1 MITKFERKVIAG
13 LTAFLMCLSMVF
25 AVPVSVNAEA
35 EQTQNEAVSDA
46 KQEDVSSGV
55 QVQDETVN
63 DAQQDVTTGD
73 EVDEEGDKTAGDIQK
88 LPEMNAAST
97 DAMLNTASQENV
109 VGSITLKKDGTE
121 ESGSVMLQEDQT
133 SVRYQLN
140 VEEDGQYYITA
151 TSDNYWNL
159 QVSLME
165 ETEDGTQYVEII
177 NSRVELRKAGT
188 YYLELSDHS
197 SEPQR
202 TISWRAGKVKDMKPG
217 EFDVEL
223 KGDDSSAY
231 YRLTV
236 DETGI
241 YYVRSVNGMSV
252 EIRDTQT
259 GNEFSTSSFYK
270 LKKENVYEV
279 TLERYS
285 MEDVSGKWSIV
296 KGIEKEVKCDK
307 VYINERDGVY
317 YKFVPKTTG
326 YYSTEGSFYDEEWNQ
341 IYSEEMIAGNTYYL
355 VVNWDGY
362 WSIQQEERGQGETV
376 NVKVGEKYTTDM
388 NRISE
393 IRYLFTPEKTERYR
407 FKANESVYIEV
418 MGPNIHGFVGVNTGK
433 VDFSIILD
441 ADYTYSIVLAK
452 RDAEQVTW
460 GVEKT
465 GTKTVKEDTEYITT
479 TEEMIIYDFVP
490 SKSDEYVVAAKGSGI
505 VCIYDDEGR
514 KVDGTE
520 YSDETEFGMLT
531 FLENGKTYHIS
542 VIAFEK
548 DARWK
553 LESGKSDGDY
563 KYRVLNDNTVEIL
576 KYSGEESNVVI
587 PNQISNKT
595 VTSIGAEAFASNEQI
610 TAVTI
615 PAQVTSLQHRAFAF
629 CSNLESVTFAQKSQ
643 LKKIGSEGFY
653 FCEKLKEIHI
663 PDSVT
668 QLENSAFYF
677 CASLNKVTIGK
688 GLEGIE
694 NGVFNYCSNVKQIEI
709 PDNIRYISE
718 RAFSGTG
725 LTSVKIP
732 DSVETIE
739 KEAFSYCAFLEHV
752 TIGNELAYIAE
763 QAFKGCVLTE
773 ITWGDKVQKI
783 GEKAFAL
790 NEKLTVVS
798 IPNTVTEIAYGAFE
812 NCANLREIEIPDSV
826 EAIGRYAFEGGS
838 LGENGKNTAW
848 YDAQADGDVYA
859 GKVYYKYKGEIAE
872 GGTVKLKDGT
882 KGIAGSAFID
892 QRNLTGIEIPDSVTN
907 IGDYAFVGCEKLNKV
922 TVPASVTKIGEKAL
936 GYLTSGEVSK
946 VYKLE
951 GFTIRGVAG
960 SAAEKYAKEN
970 EFNFEAYTP
979 EYIRGDV
986 DADRKVGIGD
996 VRMTLRSICKKAE
1009 LNGTQKLAADV
1020 EKDGVVDIK
1029 DLRKILRY
1037 VCGKIEYL

>member
-13 LTAFLMCLSMVF
+13 ITAFLMCLSMVF

-35 EQTQNEAVSDA
+35 EQTQDEAVSDA

-109 VGSITLKKDGTE
+109 AGSITLKKDGTE

-133 SVRYQLN
+133 SVCYRLN

-151 TSDNYWNL
+151 TGDNYWDMH
-159 QVSLME
+159 VSLTE

-197 SEPQR
+197 SEPLR
-202 TISWRAGKVKDMKPG
+202 TIKWKAGKVKDMKPG

-307 VYINERDGVY
+307 VYINETDGVY

-341 IYSEEMIAGNTYYL
+341 IYSEEMIAGNAYYL
-355 VVNWDGY
+355 APYGRY
-362 WSIQQEERGQGETV
+362 WCIKQSEYTPSDPGGSGGNVQ
-376 NVKVGEKYTTDM
+376 VKVGETYTHDVSKGGVYEFIPEETASYHFRS
-388 NRISE
+388 NENVKLEVKERIFE
-393 IRYLFTPEKTERYR
+393 INGIGTLE
-407 FKANESVYIEV
+407 
-418 MGPNIHGFVGVNTGK
+418 GK
-433 VDFSIILD
+433 VDYSVVMRAGSVYWIRLYEMD
-441 ADYTYSIVLAK
+441 AAT
-452 RDAEQVTW
+452 VTW
-460 GVEKT
+460 TIEKTKTKTAVT
-465 GTKTVKEDTEYITT
+465 GTKYTAVKGGSDT
-479 TEEMIIYDFVP
+479 YDFVP
-490 SKSDEYVVAAKGSGI
+490 SKSGDYAVSFNGKGGVLVYDDAWNEIKKYYSEEADGSG
-505 VCIYDDEGR
+505 V
-514 KVDGTE
+514 VL
-520 YSDETEFGMLT
+520 S
-531 FLENGKTYHIS
+531 LEQGKTYHLA
-542 VIAFEK
+542 VAALEK
-548 DARWK
+548 DMQWEI
-553 LESGKSDGDY
+553 ESAKTKNGFV
-563 KYRVLNDNTVEIL
+563 YRTLADNTVEIL
-576 KYSGEESNVVI
+576 KYTGTESNVTI
-587 PNQISNKT
+587 PDKIDNKVVKT
-595 VTSIGAEAFASNEQI
+595 LGAESFTENE
-610 TAVTI
+610 TVVGVTI
-615 PAQVTSLQHRAFAF
+615 PAQVTNLQYGAFAS
-629 CSNLESVTFAQKSQ
+629 CTNLKKVTFAQGSQ
-643 LKKIGSEGFY
+643 LKKIGGETFKYCGNL
-653 FCEKLKEIHI
+653 EEIHI

-668 QLENSAFYF
+668 QIERGAFYS
-677 CASLNKVTIGK
+677 CGSL
-688 GLEGIE
+688 
-694 NGVFNYCSNVKQIEI
+694 SNVTLGKKLEVIDNNAFESCSSLKQIEI
-709 PDNIRYISE
+709 PD
-718 RAFSGTG
+718 
-725 LTSVKIP
+725 
-732 DSVETIE
+732 SVESIGE
-739 KEAFSYCAFLEHV
+739 GAFTYCTSLEHV
-752 TIGNELAYIAE
+752 TIGNKLAYVAKS
-763 QAFKGCVLTE
+763 AFSWCNLTE
-773 ITWGDKVQKI
+773 ITWGDGVAKI
-783 GEKAFAL
+783 GDSAFACNQKLTTVSIPDTVTELEYKAFAGCVEL
-790 NEKLTVVS
+790 S
-798 IPNTVTEIAYGAFE
+798 D
-812 NCANLREIEIPDSV
+812 IEIPDSV
-826 EAIGRYAFEGGS
+826 EAIGGYAFEKWDIYNEGG
-838 LGENGKNTAW
+838 NTAW

-859 GKVYYKYKGEIAE
+859 GKVYYKYKGTIAE
-872 GGTVKLKDGT
+872 GGTVNLKAGT
-882 KGIAGSAFID
+882 KGIAGYAFLD
-892 QRNLTGIEIPDSVTN
+892 QINLTGIEIPDSVTN
-907 IGDYAFVGCEKLNKV
+907 IGEYAFVGCEKLNKV

-936 GYLTSGEVSK
+936 GYLTSGKGGQAYK
-946 VYKLE
+946 VE

-1037 VCGKIEYL
+1037 VCGKIENL